1 MSNTDSR
8 RKFLVNG
15 AAVAGAGLFA
25 GTLAAQEQAA
35 KDAAQQQR
43 AHAGHGTMKGHEQMQ
58 MQMPITDGQT
68 ADIYPRME
76 AGVGGPVGSPTDRG
90 KLVPGLR
97 APKLGPVPI
106 HAPDLKSLPWKMVN
120 GAKEFHLTAEPV
132 RRELLPG
139 LWMDTYGYNG
149 DMPGPSIE
157 INQGDRVRI
166 IVHNKLPE
174 ATSMHWHGLEVPIA
188 MDGVPHLV
196 QTLIEPGKT
205 FTYEFTVHQEGTYFY
220 HSHVGMQETMG
231 MVGLFIVHPK
241 APYQPIIDKDFCL
254 IAQEFQLRPN
264 STVPDTLAME
274 WNYLSFNGRCG
285 PYTTPMVCKLGER
298 VRIRFVNFSVIDHHP
313 LHLHGH
319 TFWVTGS
326 EGGRIPEPAWVP
338 SNNVLVGV
346 AQAREVEFIAN
357 NPGDWILHCHMFH
370 HMMNSMT
377 SQAGPIVREFGD
389 PSMKNVR
396 GYPQNMLGMTMASMG
411 KMDGMKMDGMKMDGM
426 KPNNMKMDGMS
437 DAGQQSPYAMDM
449 QGMGMIEGRREAAG
463 MRSGWSMGVEGLS
476 TVVRV
481 LPPALYDKLVNTND
495 PIPPNT
501 STPWGPG
508 DAMPMNHMNHG
519 GMKKD
524 GTQ

>member
-1 MSNTDSR
+1 MSNADSR

-15 AAVAGAGLFA
+15 AAVAGAGLIA
-25 GTLAAQEQAA
+25 GTLAAQEQAT
-35 KDAAQQQR
+35 KDGTQQQGT
-43 AHAGHGTMKGHEQMQ
+43 HAGHGAMKGHEQMQ
-58 MQMPITDGQT
+58 MPMTDGQSN
-68 ADIYPRME
+68 DIYPRME
-76 AGVGGPVGSPTDRG
+76 PGVGGPVGSPTDRG

-97 APKLGPVPI
+97 DPKLGPVPI
-106 HAPDLKSLPWKMVN
+106 HAPDLQTLDWKMVN

-149 DMPGPSIE
+149 GMPGPSIE

-166 IVHNKLPE
+166 IVRNKLPE
-174 ATSMHWHGLEVPIA
+174 ATSMHWHGLEVPVA

-205 FTYEFTVHQEGTYFY
+205 FTYEFTVHQEGTFFY

-241 APYQPIIDKDFCL
+241 TPHQPVIDKDFCL

-285 PYTTPMVCKLGER
+285 PYTTPMVCRLGER

-319 TFWVTGS
+319 TFWVTGN

-346 AQAREVEFIAN
+346 AQAREIEFIAN

-377 SQAGPIVREFGD
+377 SQAGPIVREFSK
-389 PSMKNVR
+389 PEQMRVP

-411 KMDGMKMDGMKMDGM
+411 KMESMKMDGM
-426 KPNNMKMDGMS
+426 KPNNMKLDGMS
-437 DAGQQSPYAMDM
+437 GTGQQSPYAMDM

-481 LPPALYDKLVNTND
+481 LPPGLYDKLVNTND

-508 DAMPMNHMNHG
+508 DAMPMNHMQHE
-519 GMKKD
+519 GMKMD
-524 GTQ
+524 GMKMNKQ

>member
-1 MSNTDSR
+1 MNRISGR
-8 RKFLVNG
+8 RKFLVSG
-15 AAVAGAGLFA
+15 ATLAGAGLLA
-25 GTLAAQEQAA
+25 GSVTAQDQEHRHREA
-35 KDAAQQQR
+35 KRTGSQDDAHQQHEHMQ
-43 AHAGHGTMKGHEQMQ
+43 HGQM
-58 MQMPITDGQT
+58 DGS
-68 ADIYPRME
+68 YPRMQP
-76 AGVGGPVGSPTDRG
+76 GVGGPVGSATDRG

-97 APKLGPVPI
+97 DASLGPVPI
-106 HAPDLKSLPWKMVN
+106 HAPDLKKLEPQLVD
-120 GAKEFHLTAEPV
+120 GVKEFHLTAEPV

-149 DMPGPSIE
+149 DMPGPTIE
-157 INQGDRVRI
+157 IKQGDRVRI
-166 IVHNKLPE
+166 VVHNKLPE
-174 ATSMHWHGLEVPIA
+174 ATSMHWHGLEVPIS

-196 QTLIEPGKT
+196 QSLIEPGKK
-205 FTYEFTVHQEGTYFY
+205 FSYEFTVHQEGTFFY

-241 APYQPIIDKDFCL
+241 TQHLPVVDKDFCL
-254 IAQEFQLRPN
+254 IAQEFALHPN

-274 WNYLSFNGRCG
+274 WNYLTFNGRCG

-298 VRIRFVNFSVIDHHP
+298 VRIRFINFSVIDHHP

-377 SQAGPIVREFGD
+377 SQAGPIVRQFSTPGQLRV
-389 PSMKNVR
+389 P
-396 GYPQNMLGMTMASMG
+396 GYPQIMLGMEMTG
-411 KMDGMKMDGMKMDGM
+411 MDHSGMPGMDMEHRHNQ
-426 KPNNMKMDGMS
+426 PP
-437 DAGQQSPYAMDM
+437 QQSSGSQRSYAMDM
-449 QGMGMIEGRREAAG
+449 SWMAMIEGRREAAG
-463 MRSGWSMGVEGLS
+463 MRAGWSMGVEGLS

-481 LPPALYDKLVNTND
+481 LPPDLYDKLVNTSE

-501 STPWGPG
+501 STPWAPG
-508 DAMPMNHMNHG
+508 EPMPMHDMDHESMQMEDESGENRRGQKNR
-519 GMKKD
+519 
-524 GTQ
+524 Q

>member
-1 MSNTDSR
+1 MSNLEQR
-8 RKFLVNG
+8 RKFIIGSVIATGGML
-15 AAVAGAGLFA
+15 AAGA
-25 GTLAAQEQAA
+25 TSAQDKGE
-35 KDAAQQQR
+35 
-43 AHAGHGTMKGHEQMQ
+43 GHSEHGGHEGMK
-58 MQMPITDGQT
+58 MPMGESPAMPVKDHSNMPMSMG
-68 ADIYPRME
+68 DEYPRLQP
-76 AGVGGPVGSPTDRG
+76 GVGGPVGSPTDRG
-90 KLVPGLR
+90 KLVAGYRDAQLP
-97 APKLGPVPI
+97 PVPI
-106 HAPDLKSLPWKMVN
+106 QAPDLKGLPWKVVG

-149 DMPGPSIE
+149 DMPGPTIQ
-157 INQGDRVRI
+157 IIQGDRVRI

-174 ATSMHWHGLEVPIA
+174 ATSMHWHGLEVPVA

-196 QTLIEPGKT
+196 QTLIEPGET
-205 FTYEFTVHQEGTYFY
+205 FVYEFVVHQEGTFFY

-231 MVGLFIVHPK
+231 MVGLFIVHPQ
-241 APYQPIIDKDFCL
+241 ATHLPTVDRDFCL

-264 STVPDTLAME
+264 SSVPDTLAME

-285 PYTTPMVCKLGER
+285 PYTTPMICKLGER

-326 EGGRIPEPAWVP
+326 EGGRIPDPAWVP

-346 AQAREVEFIAN
+346 AQAREIEFIAN

-377 SQAGPIVREFGD
+377 SQAGPIVRQFSK
-389 PSMKNVR
+389 PNQLKVP
-396 GYPQNMLGMTMASMG
+396 GYPQNMLGMAAMKKG
-411 KMDGMKMDGMKMDGM
+411 DMKMDGMKMDSM
-426 KPNNMKMDGMS
+426 KPSSGNMS
-437 DAGQQSPYAMDM
+437 NRYAMDM
-449 QGMGMIEGRREAAG
+449 SWMGMIEGRREAAG
-463 MRSGWSMGVEGLS
+463 MRSGWSMGIEGLS

-481 LPPALYDKLVNTND
+481 LPPDLFDKLTNTND

-501 STPWGPG
+501 STPWGPS
-508 DAMPMNHMNHG
+508 DAKPMDHSGHG
-519 GMKKD
+519 EMKM
-524 GTQ
+524 

>member
-1 MSNTDSR
+1 MSDLEKR
-8 RKFLVNG
+8 RKFLFGGV
-15 AAVAGAGLFA
+15 VAGGLIAGRALSQDTEA
-25 GTLAAQEQAA
+25 GKADVH
-35 KDAAQQQR
+35 KG
-43 AHAGHGTMKGHEQMQ
+43 HAGHGDMKMPMPEDQSMKMDDSEMDMQ
-58 MQMPITDGQT
+58 MEM
-68 ADIYPRME
+68 DIEYPRMNP
-76 AGVGGPVGSPTDRG
+76 GVGGPVGSSTDRG
-90 KLVPGLR
+90 KLVAGLR
-97 APKLGPVPI
+97 DPKLPPTPI
-106 HAPDLKSLPWKMVN
+106 HAPDLKDLPWKMVN

-149 DMPGPSIE
+149 DMPGPTIQ
-157 INQGDRVRI
+157 INQGDRIRI
-166 IVHNKLPE
+166 VVHNKLPE
-174 ATSMHWHGLEVPIA
+174 ATSMHWHGLEVPVE

-196 QTLIEPGKT
+196 QTLIELGDS
-205 FTYEFTVHQEGTYFY
+205 FTYEFVVHQEGTFFY

-241 APYQPIIDKDFCL
+241 ATHLPTVDRDFCL

-264 STVPDTLAME
+264 SSVPDTLAME

-326 EGGRIPEPAWVP
+326 EGGRFPEPAWVP

-346 AQAREVEFIAN
+346 AQAREIEFIAN

-377 SQAGPIVREFGD
+377 SQAGPIIREFGD
-389 PSMKNVR
+389 RSKSRVL
-396 GYPQNMLGMTMASMG
+396 GYPQNMLGMEAMANMNMDMG
-411 KMDGMKMDGMKMDGM
+411 DM
-426 KPNNMKMDGMS
+426 KPS
-437 DAGQQSPYAMDM
+437 SPYAMDM
-449 QGMGMIEGRREAAG
+449 SGMSMIEGRREAAG
-463 MRSGWSMGVEGLS
+463 MRAGWSMGVEGLS

-481 LPPALYDKLVNTND
+481 LPPDLYDKLTNSND

-508 DAMPMNHMNHG
+508 DAKAMDHGSHG
-519 GMKKD
+519 GMKMD
-524 GTQ
+524 GMDMPDMKMPKQ

>member
-1 MSNTDSR
+1 MTDIKNR
-8 RKFLVNG
+8 RNFLLNG
-15 AAVAGAGLFA
+15 AAVAGASLFA
-25 GTLAAQEQAA
+25 GALSAQERQSPTSDENPGHAPGADHSEMQSRMNEGQA
-35 KDAAQQQR
+35 D
-43 AHAGHGTMKGHEQMQ
+43 
-58 MQMPITDGQT
+58 
-68 ADIYPRME
+68 DIYPRME
-76 AGVGGPVGSPTDRG
+76 PGVGGPVGSPTDRG
-90 KLVPGLR
+90 KLVAGLR
-97 APKLGPVPI
+97 DKELGPIPI
-106 HAPDLKSLPWKMVN
+106 QAPDLKTLDWKMVN

-149 DMPGPSIE
+149 DVPGPSIE
-157 INQGDRVRI
+157 ITQGDRVRI

-174 ATSMHWHGLEVPIA
+174 GTSMHWHGLEVPIS

-196 QTLIEPGKT
+196 QSLIEPGQT
-205 FTYEFTVHQEGTYFY
+205 FTYEFSVHQEGTYFY
-220 HSHVGMQETMG
+220 HSHVGMQEAMG

-241 APYQPIIDKDFCL
+241 VPHTPIIDKDFCL
-254 IAQEFQLRPN
+254 IAQEFMLRPN

-274 WNYLSFNGRCG
+274 WNFLSFNGRCG

-298 VRIRFVNFSVIDHHP
+298 VRIRFVNFSVMDHHP

-326 EGGRIPEPAWVP
+326 EGGRIPDPAWVP

-346 AQAREVEFIAN
+346 AQVREVEFIAN

-377 SQAGPIVREFGD
+377 SQAGPIVRAYSKPEQMRV
-389 PSMKNVR
+389 P
-396 GYPQNMLGMTMASMG
+396 GYPQTMLGMEMTGMDHSQMDHAAMG
-411 KMDGMKMDGMKMDGM
+411 DMRMDES
-426 KPNNMKMDGMS
+426 KPNR
-437 DAGQQSPYAMDM
+437 YAMDM

-463 MRSGWSMGVEGLS
+463 MRAGWSMGVEGLS

-481 LPPALYDKLVNTND
+481 LPPALYDKVVNTSE

-501 STPWGPG
+501 STPWAPG
-508 DAMPMNHMNHG
+508 DAMPMQHMHHDD
-519 GMKKD
+519 MQMDK
-524 GTQ
+524 

>member
-8 RKFLVNG
+8 RNFLVNG
-15 AAVAGAGLFA
+15 AAIAGAGLFVGGA
-25 GTLAAQEQAA
+25 AAQEAA
-35 KDAAQQQR
+35 SQSAQQ
-43 AHAGHGTMKGHEQMQ
+43 HAGHAGNSGGQDHAK
-58 MQMPITDGQT
+58 MQMPMQNGQMDDT
-68 ADIYPRME
+68 YPRME
-76 AGVGGPVGSPTDRG
+76 AGLGGPVGSPTDRG

-97 APKLGPVPI
+97 DPKLGPVPI

-174 ATSMHWHGLEVPIA
+174 PTSMHWHGLEVPVA

-196 QTLIEPGKT
+196 QTMIEPGTT

-220 HSHVGMQETMG
+220 HSHIGMQETMG

-241 APYQPIIDKDFCL
+241 TPHQPIIDKDFSL

-274 WNYLSFNGRCG
+274 WNYLTFNGRCG

-319 TFWVTGS
+319 TFWITGT
-326 EGGRIPEPAWVP
+326 EGGRIPDPAWMP

-389 PSMKNVR
+389 PKQMRVL
-396 GYPQNMLGMTMASMG
+396 GYPQNMLGMQMTGMNHGDMHG
-411 KMDGMKMDGMKMDGM
+411 VKMDGMNMDGM
-426 KPNNMKMDGMS
+426 NMATGGS
-437 DAGQQSPYAMDM
+437 ESRYAMDM
-449 QGMGMIEGRREAAG
+449 TGMDKIEGRREAAG
-463 MRSGWSMGVEGLS
+463 MRAGWSMGVEGLS

-481 LPPALYDKLVNTND
+481 LPPSLYDKLVNAND

-501 STPWGPG
+501 STPWAPG
-508 DAMPMNHMNHG
+508 DAMPMKHD
-519 GMKKD
+519 GMKHD
-524 GTQ
+524 GMKMDK